1 MINLPNGLR
10 DYQEECSKHLIK
22 LVCQENSKQTI
33 NVKAPTGAGKT
44 VILIDF
50 IDKFL
55 NHVSE
60 NVAFIWLCPGKG
72 NLEEQSQKKMMQ
84 FLPNRTTMNLTD
96 ALLRGFETQSTTFIN
111 WELITKKGNKAIS
124 DTEKSNLFDCIT
136 KAHRNGLVFI
146 VIIDEEDTNDTK
158 KADYIIDRFAAKNII
173 RVSATTKRD
182 EQSENAYYEISEL
195 DVIDSGLIT
204 KALYINKDVAYD
216 GNFSK
221 EHSYLI
227 EKADDMRKQIESA
240 YIEQGGATKLIRPLV
255 IIQFPPSSDEQ
266 IIDVEQKLAEMG
278 YTYKN
283 GMVAKWMSEA
293 KGKIKGKINKINL
306 DGIEKN
312 SATPVFLLMKQAI
325 STGWDCPRAKI
336 LVKLRENMTEKF
348 EIQTLG
354 RIRRMPEA
362 RHYDNELLDCCYLY
376 TFDEKYKED
385 VKKAML
391 NAFETRHVFLK
402 GKCAAFS
409 LKKELKNDNSEQLGD
424 REISGVICQYFKI
437 KYKLTD
443 DYDKN
448 KMRLEADGYNFNEKI
463 ITNIFEGR
471 FIKISSIFNANQS
484 NYKTIYSKV
493 DNPRL
498 SGWAMSNIM
507 DSISVIT
514 STSTQAVRT
523 TLRRLFQDNLLRLSI
538 SELYAFIIN
547 NQKLLEKD
555 FKAATANAANQL
567 QRFNP
572 INSTFNIPT
581 KDNYR
586 YSTDEKDVQELTTN
600 AYDNYATDMIVEGI
614 RSKSERLFELY
625 CETHNSNI
633 EWVYKNGNRGKDYFS
648 IVYIDAIGKQKLF
661 YPDYIVKKKN
671 GEIWIIET
679 KGGVSFGKSKNIDIQ
694 AENKF
699 NALKR
704 YALKRCI
711 EGKNIKWG
719 FIRDENDKLY
729 INQTEYTED
738 MSGSNW
744 ISIEKIF
751 C

>member
-10 DYQEECSKHLIK
+10 DYQEECSKRLIE
-22 LVCQENSKQTI
+22 LVCQEDSKQTI
-33 NVKAPTGAGKT
+33 LVKAPTGAGKT

-55 NHVSE
+55 NQVSK

-84 FLPNRTTMNLTD
+84 FLPNRTTMNLND
-96 ALLRGFETQSTTFIN
+96 ALLRGFEAQSTTFIN

-146 VIIDEEDTNDTK
+146 VIIDEEDTNDTA
-158 KADYIIDRFAAKNII
+158 KADYIIDKFAAKNII

-182 EQSENAYYEISEL
+182 EQSESEYHEIDEL

-227 EKADDMRKQIESA
+227 EKADDMRKQIEAA
-240 YIEQGGATKLIRPLV
+240 YIEQGGATKRIRPLV

-293 KGKIKGKINKINL
+293 KGKINKINL

-376 TFDEKYKED
+376 KKKKKYKED

-391 NAFETRHVFLK
+391 NAFEIRRVSLK
-402 GKCAAFS
+402 EKCATFK
-409 LKKELKNDNSEQLGD
+409 LQKESKNDNFEQPGD
-424 REISGVICQYFKI
+424 HEIYDAIKKYFERT
-437 KYKLTD
+437 YKLTD
-443 DYDKN
+443 DYDMN
-448 KMRLEADGYNFNEKI
+448 KRHLEAYGYNFSEEIVTRILVKKI
-463 ITNIFEGR
+463 VRIP
-471 FIKISSIFNANQS
+471 SIFNVIQS
-484 NYKTIYSKV
+484 DYKTIHYKV

-498 SGWAMSNIM
+498 SGWAISNIM
-507 DSISVIT
+507 DSISEIIDT
-514 STSTQAVRT
+514 STLKARKILQK
-523 TLRRLFQDNLLRLSI
+523 LFGGALLQLNKR
-538 SELYAFIIN
+538 EFYAFIIN
-547 NQKLLEKD
+547 NQELLKKD
-555 FKAATANAANQL
+555 FETATANAANQL

-572 INSTFNIPT
+572 INSTFNIPDT
-581 KDNYR
+581 EHYR
-586 YSTDEKDVQELTTN
+586 YSTDEKDVRELTTN

-633 EWVYKNGNRGKDYFS
+633 EWVYKNGNRGKKYFS

-704 YALKRCI
+704 YI

-738 MSGSNW
+738 MSGDNW
-744 ISIEKIF
+744 IPIGKIF